1 MTGYDIGDMDMCDRT
16 NATYESCPIQK
27 MMEKAGSAGKFNM
40 TVAIHNPSNIE
51 MQKVEILVPDGTY
64 RAIAY
69 NISSGIM

>member
-1 MTGYDIGDMDMCDRT
+1 MRDKLFEMTGYDIGDMDMCDRT

-51 MQKVEILVPDGTY
+51 M
-64 RAIAY
+64 
-69 NISSGIM
+69 